1 MERITNEQLEQ
12 MLEAGDGRRVVLFTS
27 PTCGTCQLA
36 KRMLAPIEKLYAGA
50 SFLEVDINTAPVQ
63 ARQLEIQSVP
73 CLIVFD
79 SGEERERLYK
89 MQSGS
94 YLLEQL
100 HTYLKKDL
108 TEKKEDSYAGPSV
121 STQRNVERR

>member
-1 MERITNEQLEQ
+1 M
-12 MLEAGDGRRVVLFTS
+12 VLFTS

-50 SFLEVDINTAPVQ
+50 SFLEVDINTAPER

-73 CLIVFD
+73 CLMVFA
-79 SGEERERLYK
+79 SGEEKQRLYK
-89 MQSGS
+89 MQSGA

-100 HTYLKKDL
+100 HPYLKKDL
-108 TEKKEDSYAGPSV
+108 TESKEDSHAGPSV